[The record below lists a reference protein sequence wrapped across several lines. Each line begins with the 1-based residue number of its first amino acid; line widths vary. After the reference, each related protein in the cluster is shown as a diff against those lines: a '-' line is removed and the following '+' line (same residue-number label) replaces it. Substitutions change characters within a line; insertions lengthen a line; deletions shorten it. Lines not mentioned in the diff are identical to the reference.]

1 MERCCS
7 SRAQNIQ
14 QHLLNDII
22 PLLQTGKGEK
32 ESKRER
38 EEKDRA
44 FYDHLITPLHGAE
57 GHTQKAKTH
66 SWKSV
71 ALMHIL
77 GIPG

>member
-1 MERCCS
+1 MEKRSS

-22 PLLQTGKGEK
+22 SPLQTGRGEK

-57 GHTQKAKTH
+57 GHKKQKP
-66 SWKSV
+66 
-71 ALMHIL
+71 
-77 GIPG
+77 IPGSQWP